1 MSQKINPLNK
11 EQQKKIFILFLLA
24 SVFWIVVAINE
35 FLFNR
40 SLISFGIMPQSI
52 VGFRGIFIAPFIHAN
67 FYSVAENTV
76 PFIILGWLVIN
87 RSIKD
92 FYFVFCSS
100 VISSGFGT
108 WLIGKPN
115 TLHIGAGGVVF
126 GFYGYCLFQIYLE
139 RKFAIFYTSIAIA
152 IILCALLFFGILP
165 KQSNISWESFLFGFI
180 GGIIAAKFL
189 ASKP

>member
-11 EQQKKIFILFLLA
+11 EQQKKIFILFFLV

-52 VGFRGIFIAPFIHAN
+52 VGLRGIFIAPFIHAS

-100 VISSGFGT
+100 VILSGLGT

-165 KQSNISWESFLFGFI
+165 KQSNISWEGFLFGFI

-189 ASKP
+189 ASKQ